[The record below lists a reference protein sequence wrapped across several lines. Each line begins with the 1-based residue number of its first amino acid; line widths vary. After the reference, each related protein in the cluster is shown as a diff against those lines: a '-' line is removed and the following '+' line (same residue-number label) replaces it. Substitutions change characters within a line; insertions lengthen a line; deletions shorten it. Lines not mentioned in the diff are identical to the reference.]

1 MLEIHIKQEKAK
13 SLEESFYIKDSL
25 NLSYKKNTMVLQC
38 DVYFSVIIKD
48 IDPSNFMKHT
58 CPEACG
64 VYLLFAKCFEYCAN
78 ECCEIQASPQ
88 TLVGE

>member
-48 IDPSNFMKHT
+48 IDPSNFMKHVSWSMW
-58 CPEACG
+58 CVPPICKMFW
-64 VYLLFAKCFEYCAN
+64 VLC
-78 ECCEIQASPQ
+78 
-88 TLVGE
+88 